1 MHGNPLLPGS
11 RPWEKHHAKLQ
22 TERERVDNQEHVVDD
37 APVKVDIRYEI
48 NFDGLRLKEQAKQ
61 RRELQN
67 RFLLNHVSYIM
78 QNHGEVDHILK
89 RPMFPGTAYK
99 MNAIQELKRQAKDNT
114 KIVMDLERSYS
125 DYDHVQMAYEWQ
137 ENRKKKYVLSR
148 YKEDL
153 WKPIFEKQKRIQAR
167 KGRTLDPNYNFRF

>member
-11 RPWEKHHAKLQ
+11 KPWEKHHAKLQ

-78 QNHGEVDHILK
+78 QSHGEVDHILK

-167 KGRTLDPNYNFRF
+167 KGRSLDPNYNFRF